1 MARLFFGLLLL
12 AGLGAIGFGGLQLFA
27 PDMLAS
33 VPGFSAEAPVEP
45 VAAPEPVVAAPEPV
59 VAAAPPPPPPPPPSA
74 IIAAPEPDA
83 LETLEVVAV
92 PRVAQAASDAPA
104 IEDGGGEDRMVG
116 TATAPIVAVGSVLPP
131 EPLLEDT
138 LREVPVAYETPA
150 TASYGKPFE
159 VTFALDARAGAETA
173 TGGLPGTGQ
182 IVEGQAKVSERV
194 KASLVGTAFEIEL
207 QSPEVQL
214 LGADTENRWLWLVTP
229 KEEGDQSLY
238 VELFALVGD
247 DAKPVRT
254 FNETVTVEVT
264 QFQRVVSLATAANPL
279 AVFLGGIGSTIGGL
293 FGFFR
298 FLRRRG

>member
-12 AGLGAIGFGGLQLFA
+12 AGLGAVGFGGLQLFA
-27 PDMLAS
+27 PHMLAS
-33 VPGFSAEAPVEP
+33 VPGISVEVPEADAASAASAPSVAPVEP
-45 VAAPEPVVAAPEPV
+45 VI
-59 VAAAPPPPPPPPPSA
+59 AAAPPPPPPAPQ
-74 IIAAPEPDA
+74 APELDNP
-83 LETLEVVAV
+83 VFG
-92 PRVAQAASDAPA
+92 AAS
-104 IEDGGGEDRMVG
+104 
-116 TATAPIVAVGSVLPP
+116 APIVRSPVTPAPP
-131 EPLLEDT
+131 LEES
-138 LREVPVAYETPA
+138 LREVPVAYETPK

-159 VTFALDARAGAETA
+159 VTFALDARAGAQTA
-173 TGGLPGTGQ
+173 TGGLPGVGE
-182 IVEGQAKVSERV
+182 IVEGQARVSERV

-229 KEEGDQSLY
+229 KAEGDQPLY
-238 VELFALVGD
+238 VELFALVGE

-254 FNETVTVEVT
+254 FNGTVTVEVT